1 MEETIA
7 STISNIIQQNSDTIK
22 TLYSFSDSW
31 YIILPVSLIAVL
43 FARKVSK
50 VIFFILGFISSYV
63 FIIPYLLQFEFAKEL
78 LNQVKNYQSISLFI
92 FSIVI
97 GILTYSLFKSSA
109 QIAGFI
115 LGGIVGFEISGII
128 LKFYPEIFTKL
139 DFLKNIN
146 QSYIPWIFSIIFG
159 LIMSI
164 IITKSFDNV
173 VTILTILIAST
184 ISAFFSVFALENSL
198 SLKIGEN
205 TLLKQNIN
213 ISTVELATIAAFSL
227 IYMILGFKFNFK
239 KSNK

>member
-7 STISNIIQQNSDTIK
+7 STISNFIQQNPESLK

-31 YIILPVSLIAVL
+31 YIILPISIISVL
-43 FARKVSK
+43 FARKASK
-50 VIFFILGFISSYV
+50 IIFFILGFLSSYV
-63 FIIPYLLQFEFAKEL
+63 FIIPYLIQFDFIKEL
-78 LNQVKNYQSISLFI
+78 LKQVKNYQNVSFLI
-92 FSIVI
+92 FSIIV

-128 LKFYPEIFTKL
+128 LKFYPEIFTKI

-146 QSYIPWIFSIIFG
+146 QSYIPWIFSIIIG
-159 LIMSI
+159 LIMSV

-213 ISTVELATIAAFSL
+213 ISNVELTTIAIFSL
-227 IYMILGFKFNFK
+227 IYIILGFKFNFK